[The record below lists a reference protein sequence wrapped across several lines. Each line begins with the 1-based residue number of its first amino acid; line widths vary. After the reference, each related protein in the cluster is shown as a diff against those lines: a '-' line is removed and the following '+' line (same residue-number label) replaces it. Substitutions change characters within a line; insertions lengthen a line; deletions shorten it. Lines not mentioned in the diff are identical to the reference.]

1 MAANTK
7 VVAEQGDCVASIA
20 AKKGYEWE
28 RVWKDGGNAELR
40 ESRKDPFVLLP
51 GDEVATPEP
60 KEKSEECPTDRK
72 HNFVLNTGP
81 VRFRVVL
88 IDGEDKPF
96 SGQPY
101 ELKIDEVGFKGKTDG
116 SGGVE
121 HEISPSAKEG
131 HLVVG
136 TGAKKREYYLQLGH
150 LDPLDTVSGAQG
162 RLFDLGYYDGAVNG
176 KMDGHTRSALLAF
189 QDKYKVPATGE
200 NDKATQ
206 DKLKERFGC

>member
-20 AKKGYEWE
+20 AKRGYGWE
-28 RVWKDGGNAELR
+28 TVWKDEGNRELR

-51 GDEVATPEP
+51 GDEVATPAP
-60 KEKSEECPTDRK
+60 KEREESCPTDRK
-72 HNFVLNTGP
+72 HHFVLKTEP
-81 VRFRVVL
+81 ILFRVVL
-88 IDGEDKPF
+88 IDWEDKAF
-96 SGQPY
+96 AQQPY
-101 ELKIDEVGFKGKTDG
+101 ELQVDGVQFKGQTDG
-116 SGGVE
+116 SGGLE
-121 HEISPSAKEG
+121 QKISPTAKEG

-136 TGAKKREYYLQLGH
+136 TGATKREYYLKFGY

-176 KMDGHTRSALLAF
+176 KLDGHTRSALLTF
-189 QDKYKVPATGE
+189 QKKYKLRPTE
-200 NDKATQ
+200 KNDKATQ